1 MSMYKEGDHV
11 IVDSHTGAERVV
23 CTISEVL
30 LVDEPIQKG
39 INPLGTGPRLRYRAG
54 SRIIRPEEIHG
65 RAFNRPKIYGGMRE
79 QPSVSSTGGAKN
91 VKPDSDEPDPV
102 NHPEHYTS
110 DPSGIEC
117 IEITRHRNFN
127 IGNAIKYLWRAGLKD
142 DTKQIED
149 LKKAAWYINDEINR
163 LEQI

>member
-1 MSMYKEGDHV
+1 MSMYNVGDKV
-11 IVDSHTGAERVV
+11 
-23 CTISEVL
+23 
-30 LVDEPIQKG
+30 LVDHSTVDGLRETVTITAVDEERGNEFYWAGKRGLFPQDIWC
-39 INPLGTGPRLRYRAG
+39 ISNPTA
-54 SRIIRPEEIHG
+54 
-65 RAFNRPKIYGGMRE
+65 AMRE

-91 VKPDSDEPDPV
+91 VKPDSAEPDPV
-102 NHPEHYTS
+102 NHPAHYTS

-127 IGNAIKYLWRAGLKD
+127 IGNSIKYLWRAGIKD

-149 LKKAAWYINDEINR
+149 LKKAIWYITDEINR

>member
-1 MSMYKEGDHV
+1 MSEYNVGDHV

-39 INPLGTGPRLRYRAG
+39 ITPLGTGPRLRYRSGA
-54 SRIIRPEEIHG
+54 RIIRPEEIHG
-65 RAFNRPKIYGGMRE
+65 PWQATISAN
-79 QPSVSSTGGAKN
+79 T
-91 VKPDSDEPDPV
+91 DSDEPDPV

-117 IEITRHRNFN
+117 IEVTRHRNFN
-127 IGNAIKYLWRAGLKD
+127 IGNSIKYLWRAGIKD

-149 LKKAAWYINDEINR
+149 LKKAIWYITDEINR

>member
-1 MSMYKEGDHV
+1 MNEYNVGDHV

-39 INPLGTGPRLRYRAG
+39 INPLGTGPRLRYRSGA
-54 SRIIRPEEIHG
+54 RIIRPEEIHG
-65 RAFNRPKIYGGMRE
+65 PWPATISAN
-79 QPSVSSTGGAKN
+79 T
-91 VKPDSDEPDPV
+91 DSADPDPV
-102 NHPEHYTS
+102 NHPSHYTS

-127 IGNAIKYLWRAGLKD
+127 IGNAIKYLWRAGIKD

-149 LKKAAWYINDEINR
+149 LKKAIWYITDEINR

>member
-1 MSMYKEGDHV
+1 MSMYKEGDKV
-11 IVDSHTGAERVV
+11 
-23 CTISEVL
+23 
-30 LVDEPIQKG
+30 LVDAVDG
-39 INPLGTGPRLRYRAG
+39 STGFVEVEITALEYNYFNDLRYRAG
-54 SRIIRPEEIHG
+54 KRILHPKEIRCHSFATATLDAETIS
-65 RAFNRPKIYGGMRE
+65 AN
-79 QPSVSSTGGAKN
+79 
-91 VKPDSDEPDPV
+91 PDSDEPDPV

-127 IGNAIKYLWRAGLKD
+127 IGNAIKYLWRAGIKD

-149 LKKAAWYINDEINR
+149 LKKAIWYITDEINR